1 MGSSSRPRLDHFFLS
16 RSRLLLLDRCLS
28 RRLSSRS
35 LDRDLFLL
43 LSRAV
48 KSRKHC
54 LQTNFNFLMFSQSH
68 AMTSGCE
75 VLDKLYQE
83 DIRSVIVSIGVYINA
98 REARLLSSI
107 SLGEGFL
114 R

>member
-1 MGSSSRPRLDHFFLS
+1 MFF
-16 RSRLLLLDRCLS
+16 
-28 RRLSSRS
+28 
-35 LDRDLFLL
+35 
-43 LSRAV
+43 
-48 KSRKHC
+48 
-54 LQTNFNFLMFSQSH
+54 QSH

-83 DIRSVIVSIGVYINA
+83 DIRTACVIVSIGVYINA